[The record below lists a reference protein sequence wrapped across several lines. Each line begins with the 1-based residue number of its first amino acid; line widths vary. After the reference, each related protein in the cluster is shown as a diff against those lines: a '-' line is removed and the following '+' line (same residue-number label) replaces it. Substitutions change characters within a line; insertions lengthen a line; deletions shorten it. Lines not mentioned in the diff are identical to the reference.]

1 MSVRVPP
8 HCEPAAC
15 VTLACGDQDALG
27 PYNRPPPPAPTG
39 TPPGSPQRKRGGL
52 PRGRRKLLA
61 GRRTLATR
69 ARRYYR
75 EGGCG
80 RGAGVQQ
87 GVAPPPPPLF
97 FGEGEPL
104 SPPIPNGVWSRS
116 PQRPRP
122 RPWRSRAPGRRRSR
136 HTRTPNLTVRPVS
149 WPGGDDTGR
158 GGGGAPG
165 FTTPHP
171 IPLQGPPRWGWT
183 SPCPAS
189 STFTASPSTPTAC
202 GSAPPSEWRGGR
214 AGEGS
219 DDGGTVGGD
228 ADLPGLPQG
237 GGPVPP
243 LQPGR
248 LPV

>member
-1 MSVRVPP
+1 MPWDLIT
-8 HCEPAAC
+8 A
-15 VTLACGDQDALG
+15 
-27 PYNRPPPPAPTG
+27 PPPP
-39 TPPGSPQRKRGGL
+39 PPQGHPQGAHSGRGG
-52 PRGRRKLLA
+52 
-61 GRRTLATR
+61 
-69 ARRYYR
+69 
-75 EGGCG
+75 GC
-80 RGAGVQQ
+80 RGAGGNYWQDGGRWQPEREGITGREAAGEVL
-87 GVAPPPPPLF
+87 GSSRELPPPPPPLF